1 VYHKRNNGYDRV
13 KCSVCQRETSPINI
27 GGENYCSNC
36 GTKYASAKTTPTK
49 PASATSAR
57 RVTDLSPRLA
67 NTSATPAT
75 AAPAKPEPPAAK
87 APAKAPSAPKPA
99 APKPAAALH
108 SRAKP
113 AHVLDLRPDT
123 TAVATPD
130 PAVAKVTHHTP
141 ATLPKA
147 AAHDRHLA
155 QFTDRFNRAK
165 QFEKSPQVSRF
176 AADLGQPSAQVL
188 ATTSPTPAELQP
200 TKSAASAELPNHVA
214 TQHQAMADLARPAP
228 APAPAATPT
237 PAAAKPSLPKLKF
250 TPATNR
256 VAAVSAAVA
265 ILAGYV
271 WLQNYPKLTLQAAS
285 SRAGLTASLPGY
297 IPSSYNLGH
306 TDTAP
311 GLVTLNFTSPS
322 IPDTLKIA
330 QAKTDWDSSSL
341 LDNYVIKSTD
351 DYTTVQGQGLTIY
364 LWGNN
369 QAAWVNH
376 GIRYSIEGAARLSR
390 EQILKIAYSL

>member
-1 VYHKRNNGYDRV
+1 V

-36 GTKYASAKTTPTK
+36 GTKYGATTKPVSAKPVA
-49 PASATSAR
+49 ASTR
-57 RVTDLSPRLA
+57 HVTDLSPRLTTPA
-67 NTSATPAT
+67 AQASPPSATPK
-75 AAPAKPEPPAAK
+75 AKPAL
-87 APAKAPSAPKPA
+87 
-99 APKPAAALH
+99 PKPAAALH

-113 AHVLDLRPDT
+113 AHVLDLRPAAET
-123 TAVATPD
+123 TATPD
-130 PAVAKVTHHTP
+130 TAVAKVSHHLP
-141 ATLPKA
+141 AAQPKA
-147 AAHDRHLA
+147 TAHERHLA

-176 AADLGQPSAQVL
+176 AADLGQPSAQAL
-188 ATTSPTPAELQP
+188 ATTGLTPAELRPAGATPTSQP
-200 TKSAASAELPNHVA
+200 ATHPAIPAPRPTPVLPATAEPIAARELPHHVA
-214 TQHQAMADLARPAP
+214 TQHQAMADLVRPTATPTPAP
-228 APAPAATPT
+228 APASKPA
-237 PAAAKPSLPKLKF
+237 LPKLKL

-256 VAAVSAAVA
+256 AAAVTAAVA

-285 SRAGLTASLPGY
+285 SRAGLTATLPGY
-297 IPSSYNLGH
+297 IPSSYNLGR

-322 IPDTLKIA
+322 LPDVLKIA

-341 LDNYVIKSTD
+341 LDNFVIKATD

-364 LWGNN
+364 LWGTGP
-369 QAAWVNH
+369 AAWVNH

-390 EQILKIAYSL
+390 EQILKMAYSL